1 MSFSFINFIIYPLV
15 YIIFMPVLAFIHEL
29 GHAIP
34 ALIFTKNEVSVNI
47 GNYNLIKKVKLNR
60 LVINIY
66 GYRSIMDVSY
76 AYVNWETLESK
87 FKSIIMIAGG
97 PIASLCTSIVLYLT
111 LEIIQLPYLIMK
123 IFNGIL
129 LCSIGQFIVTA
140 LPMKY
145 SDNGPYKGF
154 TSDGYKIEQW
164 LKMKNTN

>member
-1 MSFSFINFIIYPLV
+1 
-15 YIIFMPVLAFIHEL
+15 MPVLAFIHEL